1 MFLTRGC
8 SDLSFLTCSVIHAPT
23 PSSVHPP
30 IQQAPGDPATGASPA
45 ARSLPSRWWD
55 TDNEQENPQDRAR
68 LVMCKK
74 QGDLK
79 GQLESG
85 GRDSFSEV
93 TSRNLKELA
102 IWKNGEQYSG
112 RGNSKCKDCGENEP
126 EVFKEWKVMGAA
138 EQRAGVGRGD
148 GDEGRAWGRVAG
160 RAKAHT
166 ALQARDKEFFWVGW
180 EILEFRQKS
189 TLFDRSLSSHY
200 G

>member
-1 MFLTRGC
+1 
-8 SDLSFLTCSVIHAPT
+8 
-23 PSSVHPP
+23 
-30 IQQAPGDPATGASPA
+30 
-45 ARSLPSRWWD
+45 
-55 TDNEQENPQDRAR
+55 
-68 LVMCKK
+68 MCKK

-79 GQLESG
+79 GAAESG
-85 GRDSFSEV
+85 GRDSSSEA

-189 TLFDRSLSSHY
+189 TLFDPCVEELTLAAVWRGWGGSRQAEEEAGVLLRDGRELPTGVTVEVGEGDGS
-200 G
+200 GGQVGK